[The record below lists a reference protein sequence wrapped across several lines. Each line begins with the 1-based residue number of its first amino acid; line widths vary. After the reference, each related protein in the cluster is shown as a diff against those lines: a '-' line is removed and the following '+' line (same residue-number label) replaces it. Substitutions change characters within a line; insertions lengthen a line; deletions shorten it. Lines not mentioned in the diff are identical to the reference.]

1 MGILLEKMG
10 RYVAGK
16 RSKWIT
22 LAVWILIAVILSAVW
37 PAVNKVTQNNA
48 PNLGDEMPSVIAA
61 QLAEEQFPSDAG
73 IPALFVFKRDG
84 GLTDADYGHLTSL
97 TSHFTANPVAG
108 QQLVVPFDK
117 IPLPVLKG
125 QASKDGSTIVLP
137 FFFEKGLDSADITK
151 AIDAIEAQMEKE
163 FNENPFKQDLDKQGE
178 LSARVTGPAGISKD
192 ASGLF
197 ADADVSL
204 LISTVL
210 LVLILLLLIYRSPI
224 LAIIPLIAVGFA
236 YIVTSPILGK
246 LAEMGVITVDSQGI
260 SIMTV
265 LLFGAGTDYC
275 LFLISHF
282 RQTLL
287 EEKSKVKALVI
298 AFRDSAGA
306 IAMSGFTV
314 VLSLLVL
321 LFAKYGAVH
330 RFAVPFSLSILIMAA
345 ASLTLVPA
353 LLAILGRASFFP
365 FIPRTPEML
374 AAKNKT
380 PKQPRKSAGW
390 IGRVV
395 TNRPWT
401 VVLVTMVILVGLAV
415 NALRVEYTVDLLSSF
430 PESSQSR
437 QGFSVIGDKFT
448 PGELAPAKV
457 MIDTEGKEVD
467 LKSWLVDQPYI
478 SNVSEQ
484 AKGATNEAIQAVDIE
499 FNINPYSNEAMSH
512 IPEIQTLIAGKL
524 KEQGISDADNKV
536 WVSGL
541 TATQYDTEHTN
552 LRDTEVIIPIVIGL
566 IALLLLVYL
575 RSITAMI
582 YLILTVVL
590 SYFSALGLG
599 WIIIHDF
606 MGVSAI
612 QGLIPLYA
620 FVFLVALGEDYN
632 IFLVSSI
639 WRKSKEMPLKEAI
652 SQGVNET
659 GSVITSAG
667 LILAGTFAVL
677 TTLPIQVL
685 VQFGLIAAIGVLLDT
700 FVVRPFLVPSITM
713 LLGRVAFWPA
723 KFEEKQG
730 VKVEGK

>member
-22 LAVWILIAVILSAVW
+22 LAIWILIAVILSSVW

-48 PNLGDEMPSVIAA
+48 PNLGDKMPSVIAGK
-61 QLAEEQFPSDAG
+61 LAEEQFPSDAG

-97 TSHFTANPVAG
+97 TSHFTTNPAPG

-117 IPLPVLKG
+117 IPLPVLKE

-151 AIDAIEAQMEKE
+151 AIDDIEAQMEKE
-163 FNENPFKQDLDKQGE
+163 FKENPFKQDLDKQGE

-236 YIVTSPILGK
+236 YIVTSPILSK
-246 LAEMGVITVDSQGI
+246 LTEMGVITVDSQGI

-287 EEKSKVKALVI
+287 EEKSKEKALVT

-353 LLAILGRASFFP
+353 LLAILGRTSFFP

-374 AAKNKT
+374 VAKNKS

-401 VVLVTMVILVGLAV
+401 VVIVTMVILVGLAV
-415 NALRVEYTVDLLSSF
+415 NALRVDYTVDLLSSF

-437 QGFSVIGDKFT
+437 QGFSVIADKFT

-457 MIDTEGKEVD
+457 MVDTEGKDVD
-467 LKSWLVDQPYI
+467 LKSWLADQPYI

-512 IPEIQTLIAGKL
+512 IPEIQSLVTGKL

-713 LLGRVAFWPA
+713 LLGRLAFWPA
-723 KFEEKQG
+723 KFEEKHG
-730 VKVEGK
+730 GKVEGK

>member
-22 LAVWILIAVILSAVW
+22 LAVWILIAVILSSVW

-61 QLAEEQFPSDAG
+61 KLAEEQFPSDAG

-97 TSHFTANPVAG
+97 TSHFTANPALG

-117 IPLPVLKG
+117 IPLPVLKE

-151 AIDAIEAQMEKE
+151 AIDAVEAQMEKE
-163 FNENPFKQDLDKQGE
+163 FKENPFKQDLDKQGE

-224 LAIIPLIAVGFA
+224 LAIIPLVAVGFA

-246 LAEMGVITVDSQGI
+246 LTEMGVITVDSQGI

-287 EEKSKVKALVI
+287 EEKSKAKALVT

-374 AAKNKT
+374 AAKNKS

-390 IGRVV
+390 IGRIV
-395 TNRPWT
+395 TNHPWT

-437 QGFSVIGDKFT
+437 QGFSVIGEKFT

-512 IPEIQTLIAGKL
+512 IPEIQTLIAGKM

-659 GSVITSAG
+659 GNVITSAG

-723 KFEEKQG
+723 KFEEQG
-730 VKVEGK
+730 AKVEVK

>member
-22 LAVWILIAVILSAVW
+22 LAVWVLIAVILSSVW

-97 TSHFTANPVAG
+97 TSHFTANPVSG

-137 FFFEKGLDSADITK
+137 FFFDKGLDSADITK

-163 FNENPFKQDLDKQGE
+163 FKENPFKQDLDKQGE

-287 EEKSKVKALVI
+287 EEKNKGKALVT

-353 LLAILGRASFFP
+353 LLAILGRTSFFP
-365 FIPRTPEML
+365 FIPRTREML

-390 IGRVV
+390 IGRIV

-401 VVLVTMVILVGLAV
+401 VVLVTMIILVGLAV

-512 IPEIQTLIAGKL
+512 IPEIQSLIAGKL
-524 KEQGISDADNKV
+524 KDQGISDAENKV

-723 KFEEKQG
+723 KFEEKQTA
-730 VKVEGK
+730 KVEGK

>member
-22 LAVWILIAVILSAVW
+22 LAVWILIAVILSSVW

-97 TSHFTANPVAG
+97 TSHFTANPALG

-163 FNENPFKQDLDKQGE
+163 FKENPFKQDLDKQGE
-178 LSARVTGPAGISKD
+178 LSVRVTGPAGISKD

-210 LVLILLLLIYRSPI
+210 LVLVLLLLIYRSPI

-287 EEKSKVKALVI
+287 EEKSKAKALVI

-390 IGRVV
+390 IGRIV

-437 QGFSVIGDKFT
+437 QGFNVIGEKFT

-512 IPEIQTLIAGKL
+512 IPEIQSLVADKL
-524 KEQGISDADNKV
+524 KEQGINDADNKV

-730 VKVEGK
+730 IKIEGK